1 MAATPVSRRV
11 AVFAVAA
18 GAVALVAGRAAA
30 AWNAVRGNGVR
41 RSEAR
46 TVSGFTGIAMSVP
59 GQLELRLGPTESL
72 TIEADE
78 NILPLVETTVSRG
91 TLQIRAQREQD
102 IDPTVLRI
110 VVQARQVD
118 LLSLA
123 GAGSISADALKA
135 ATLKLDVGGSGSI
148 TLQRADIE
156 ELSVSMAG
164 SGNATLAGKARDLK
178 VSVAGSGSVS
188 AAAMPADE
196 ARVSIAGSGLATV
209 SARTRLRASIA
220 GSGTV
225 RYQGDPKV
233 ERSIAGSGD
242 IQRIGPLPS

>member
-11 AVFAVAA
+11 VVFTVAT
-18 GAVALVAGRAAA
+18 GVVALAGGRAAA

-41 RSEAR
+41 RTEAR
-46 TVSGFTGIAMSVP
+46 AVSGFTGIAMSVP
-59 GQLELRLGPTESL
+59 GQLELRLGATDSVS
-72 TIEADE
+72 IEADE

-91 TLQIRAQREQD
+91 TLHIKTQREQD

-110 VVQARQVD
+110 VVQARQVE

-188 AAAMPADE
+188 AAALPADE

-220 GSGTV
+220 GSGSV

-242 IQRIGPLPS
+242 VQRIGPLPS

>member
-1 MAATPVSRRV
+1 MAPVSISRRTAAV
-11 AVFAVAA
+11 ALAA
-18 GAVALVAGRAAA
+18 GAVALAARAAA
-30 AWNAVRGNGVR
+30 AWGSVRGNGVR

-59 GQLELRLGPTESL
+59 GQLEVRLGATESL
-72 TIEADE
+72 TIEADD
-78 NILPLVETTVSRG
+78 NLLPLVETTVSHG
-91 TLQIRAQREQD
+91 TLQIRPQRGQD

-110 VVQARQVD
+110 VVQARQLE

-123 GAGSISADALKA
+123 GSGSISADALKGA
-135 ATLKLDVGGSGSI
+135 ALKLDVGGSGSI

-156 ELSVSMAG
+156 ELTVSMAG
-164 SGNATLAGKARDLK
+164 SGNANLAGRAGTLK
-178 VSVAGSGSVS
+178 VSVAGSGNVS

-209 SARTRLRASIA
+209 SARSSLRASIA
-220 GSGTV
+220 GSGAV

-242 IQRIGPLPS
+242 VQRIGPLKS

>member
-1 MAATPVSRRV
+1 MAAVPISRRAAAV
-11 AVFAVAA
+11 ALAA
-18 GAVALVAGRAAA
+18 GAVMLASGAAA
-30 AWNAVRGNGVR
+30 AWSSVRGNGVR

-72 TIEADE
+72 TIEADD
-78 NILPLVETTVSRG
+78 NLLPLIETTVSHG
-91 TLQIRAQREQD
+91 TLQIRPKRDQD

-110 VVQARQVD
+110 VVQARQVE

-123 GAGSISADALKA
+123 GSGSISADALKGA
-135 ATLKLDVGGSGSI
+135 ALKLDVGGSGSI
-148 TLQRADIE
+148 VLQRADIE

-164 SGNATLAGKARDLK
+164 SGNANLAGRARTLK
-178 VSVAGSGSVS
+178 VSVAGSGNVS
-188 AAAMPADE
+188 AAALPADE

-209 SARTRLRASIA
+209 SARSSLRASIA
-220 GSGTV
+220 GSGSV

-242 IQRIGPLPS
+242 IQRIGPLKS

>member
-1 MAATPVSRRV
+1 MAAIPVSRR
-11 AVFAVAA
+11 AAALAVAA
-18 GAVALVAGRAAA
+18 GAVALAAGRAAA
-30 AWNAVRGNGVR
+30 WSAVRGNGVKR
-41 RSEAR
+41 TEAR
-46 TVSGFTGIAMSVP
+46 TVSGFSGIAMSVP
-59 GQLELRLGPTESL
+59 GQLELRLGPSDSVS
-72 TIEADE
+72 IEADE

-91 TLQIRAQREQD
+91 TLHIRPQHDRD

-110 VVQARQVD
+110 VVQARQIE

-148 TLQRADIE
+148 TLQRADID

-164 SGNATLAGKARDLK
+164 SGNATLAGKARELK
-178 VSVAGSGSVS
+178 VSVAGSGNVS
-188 AAAMPADE
+188 AAALPADE
-196 ARVSIAGSGLATV
+196 ARVNIAGSGLATV
-209 SARTRLRASIA
+209 SARTTLRASIA
-220 GSGTV
+220 GSGSV

-233 ERSIAGSGD
+233 LRSIAGSGD